1 MKLLNYSNLK
11 IIFTVFIVIAS
22 MRIHAQENYKKNI
35 TKATLLSTA
44 CPGLGQAYNK
54 KYWKIPI
61 IYSSMGATIYY
72 YTQNNKQYQHY
83 KSEYQSEIDDDPNTI
98 NSSGHNSSN
107 LITLQDYYRDR
118 RDLSA
123 FFLILLYSLNIVD
136 ACVDAHL
143 MNYNVN
149 DNLSLYLKPSNS
161 IDHESISLCLK
172 FNL

>member
-1 MKLLNYSNLK
+1 MKLLNCSNLK
-11 IIFTVFIVIAS
+11 FFFTCFIIIAS
-22 MRIHAQENYKKNI
+22 VRIHAQENYDKNT

-54 KYWKIPI
+54 KYWKIPV
-61 IYSSMGATIYY
+61 IYASLGATIYY
-72 YTQNNKQYQHY
+72 YTQNNKQYQY
-83 KSEYQSEIDDDPNTI
+83 YQSEYNAEIDKNPNTI
-98 NSSGHNSSN
+98 NSSGHNALN
-107 LITLQDYYRDR
+107 LITLQDYHRDQ

-123 FFLILLYSLNIVD
+123 FFLILLYTLNIVD

-149 DNLSLYLKPSNS
+149 DNLSLYLKPMDS